1 MAFGVIHQHRWRYR
15 FSVHANCFGCNC
27 YSPNPSASQF
37 RCLTTFSRGC
47 KSIRFRTT
55 TKASA
60 DKKPSTIPQKR
71 KSRPADDRVGASRPD
86 SDPGTKSLSVL
97 LRRLWEGFKLD
108 GLGMEILSI
117 AMPAALAL
125 AADPITSLVDT
136 GFVGHLGSAELAAVG
151 VSGAVF
157 NLVSKLFNVPLL
169 NVTTS
174 FVAEEQAA
182 IVKAADD
189 YSQTAKDLQS
199 KSFLP
204 SVSNAI
210 ILAAALGIIE
220 AVALSTGSS
229 FLMNTMGIPVDSP
242 MRTPAE
248 QFLTLRA
255 LGAPPIVVALA
266 AQGTFRGFKDTK
278 TPLYAV
284 GAGNLLN
291 AILDPILIFSFGL
304 GIGGAAIATVISEY
318 LTALILLW
326 KLSDE
331 VLLIAPSINGQR
343 IVQYLKSGALLTA
356 RTLAVLAITTLATSM
371 AARGGPIQMAGHQIC
386 FEVWLALSLL
396 NDALALAG
404 QTLLASDYSQGNY
417 DWLTNGVALAVILFL
432 GFGAL
437 SSLFSMDSEVLE
449 IARSGTLFV
458 AGSQPM
464 NAIAFVLDGLYY
476 GVSDFGFAAYS
487 MVFVGLISSVFLLL
501 TAPSF
506 GLAGVWGGLFL
517 FMTLRVVAGML
528 RLSTRSGPWRLL
540 WLDTDKDSSLP
551 APVAEPGATF
561 DHKYVH
567 GDLGMPELTRDT
579 TSTELLDDLLQ
590 CISLHC
596 VNFIDAN
603 SRENV
608 QFSVS

>member
-1 MAFGVIHQHRWRYR
+1 MASGVIHQHRWRYR
-15 FSVHANCFGCNC
+15 FSVHANCCFGCT
-27 YSPNPSASQF
+27 PNPSASQF

-60 DKKPSTIPQKR
+60 DKKPNTIPQKR

-86 SDPGTKSLSVL
+86 SDPGTKSFSVL

-199 KSFLP
+199 KIFLP

-242 MRTPAE
+242 MHTPAE

-404 QTLLASDYSQGNY
+404 QIGSLM
-417 DWLTNGVALAVILFL
+417 GVALAVILFL

-437 SSLFSMDSEVLE
+437 SSLFSTDSEVLE

-590 CISLHC
+590 CM
-596 VNFIDAN
+596 
-603 SRENV
+603 
-608 QFSVS
+608 